1 MASRSEDSLTARFQ
15 PLADADDAPPDRP
28 SFDPAADTAASW
40 LAKAARGDRGAFGRF
55 VVLYQDRLFNTL
67 LRLIGD
73 FDEAGELTQEAFTR
87 ALATLHQF
95 RADSAPYPWLFRI
108 ASTLAMTRLRQVQR
122 RRSFSLSRDND
133 EPPRAARP
141 RDQASALRGSFRSNG
156 STTDTQQRARA
167 QQAMTALGR
176 LDPDQRLLL
185 VMRDVEGFDY
195 EQIAEL
201 LNVPLGT
208 LKSRLF
214 RCRIALRDQ
223 LKHVKIS

>member
-1 MASRSEDSLTARFQ
+1 
-15 PLADADDAPPDRP
+15 
-28 SFDPAADTAASW
+28 
-40 LAKAARGDRGAFGRF
+40 
-55 VVLYQDRLFNTL
+55 
-67 LRLIGD
+67 
-73 FDEAGELTQEAFTR
+73 
-87 ALATLHQF
+87 
-95 RADSAPYPWLFRI
+95 
-108 ASTLAMTRLRQVQR
+108 MTRLRQVQR